1 MTLIEAI
8 LLFGVA
14 LLAGALNSV
23 AGGGSFLSF
32 PTLLFTGV
40 PPINA
45 NATNTMALWPG
56 SLASVGAYRKELG
69 QQKTLHV
76 ALLIAVSLFGGL
88 SGAELLLRTPK
99 ETFTRLIP
107 FLLLMATLLFTFG
120 GAVTKRLRARLNNH
134 NGEAAEHI
142 ENPSWLAVV
151 SVLFLQLF
159 IAIYGGYF
167 GGGIGIMMLASLS
180 LLGMTHI
187 HSMNALK
194 TVLASAINGIAVVR
208 FIIAG
213 TIFWPQAVVMV
224 VGAILGGYG
233 GAALAQKIDPKLVRR
248 FVIVIGFTMTLYFF
262 VRTYL
267 LT

>member
-1 MTLIEAI
+1 MTIVEAV

-14 LLAGALNSV
+14 VVAGALNSV

-32 PTLLFTGV
+32 PTLLFVGV

-56 SLASVGAYRKELG
+56 SVASVGAYRKELA
-69 QQKTLHV
+69 QQNRLYI
-76 ALLIAVSLFGGL
+76 ALLVGVSLFGGL
-88 SGAELLLRTPK
+88 FGAELLLLTPE
-99 ETFTRLIP
+99 ETFTHLIP

-120 GAVTKRLRARLNNH
+120 GNVTKRLRARLNNH
-134 NGEAAEHI
+134 NGNTTEHTA
-142 ENPSWLAVV
+142 NPTWLAVG
-151 SVLFLQLF
+151 SVMVLQLF
-159 IAIYGGYF
+159 ISIYGGYF

-180 LLGMTHI
+180 LMGMTHI

-194 TVLASAINGIAVVR
+194 TVLASAINGIAVIR
-208 FIIAG
+208 FIIASS
-213 TIFWPQAVVMV
+213 IFWPQAVVMI
-224 VGAILGGYG
+224 VGAIMGGYG

-248 FVIVIGFTMTLYFF
+248 FVIVIGFTMTIYFF

>member
-1 MTLIEAI
+1 MTIVDAV

-14 LLAGALNSV
+14 IVAGALNSV

-32 PTLLFTGV
+32 PTLIFTRV
-40 PPINA
+40 PVINA
-45 NATNTMALWPG
+45 NATNTMALWPR
-56 SLASVGAYRKELG
+56 SVASVGAYRKELAH
-69 QQKTLHV
+69 QRRLPML
-76 ALLIAVSLFGGL
+76 LLIGVSLFGGL
-88 SGAELLLRTPK
+88 FGAELLLLTPE
-99 ETFTRLIP
+99 ETFTHLIP

-120 GAVTKRLRARLNNH
+120 GNVTKRLRARLNNH
-134 NGEAAEHI
+134 NGDATEPI
-142 ENPSWLAVV
+142 TNPSWLALGT
-151 SVLFLQLF
+151 VLFLQLF
-159 IAIYGGYF
+159 ISIYGGYF

-180 LLGMTHI
+180 LMGMTHI

-208 FIIAG
+208 FILAS

-233 GAALAQKIDPKLVRR
+233 GASFAQRIDPKLVRR
-248 FVIVIGFTMTLYFF
+248 FVIVIGFTMTIYFF

-267 LT
+267 LS